1 MKKYKQESALNT
13 KNRRLHFETK
23 AEADPGVV
31 VGIID
36 RLNFHRYPDMRI
48 LNESSNLKFV
58 NKQLIKNQFHIALLT
73 STFLNSIITG
83 KIVSGAI
90 LKPCG
95 LLRGRWVSK

>member
-58 NKQLIKNQFHIALLT
+58 NKQLIKNQFYIALLT
-73 STFLNSIITG
+73 TFLNSIITG

>member
-58 NKQLIKNQFHIALLT
+58 NKQLIKNQFYIALLT
-73 STFLNSIITG
+73 AFLNSIITG
-83 KIVSGAI
+83 KIVSWGN
-90 LKPCG
+90 P
-95 LLRGRWVSK
+95 